1 MKIITI
7 SREFGSGGRELGK
20 RLADALGIP
29 CYDQQI
35 IELVAEKEKLD
46 KTYVANRSEMDI
58 RAFYPTT
65 IARGFC
71 RTNYVMLQTVQV
83 MSAEQEI
90 IRKLAADGD
99 CVIVGR
105 AADVILADLKPFRI
119 FVCADESAKL
129 ARCRSRAEADE
140 NLSDKEI
147 LRKCREIDKRRSSYR
162 RMFTDRKWGDA
173 SEYEFCI
180 NTTDRQIK
188 TLIPAL
194 AAYIEAWYA
203 EDMTE

>member
-20 RLADALGIP
+20 RLADALGVP

-35 IELVAEKEKLD
+35 IELVAEREKLD
-46 KTYVANRSEMDI
+46 KTYVASRSEKDI
-58 RAFYPTT
+58 RVFYPTT
-65 IARGFC
+65 IARGFY
-71 RTNYVMLQTVQV
+71 RPNYMVMQSVQI
-83 MSAEQEI
+83 MSAEQDI
-90 IRKLAADGD
+90 IKKLADAGD

-105 AADVILADLKPFRI
+105 AADVILEEYNPFRI
-119 FVCADESAKL
+119 FVCADDASKI
-129 ARCRSRAEADE
+129 ARCRSRAESDE

-162 RMFTDRKWGDA
+162 RMFTDKKWGDA
-173 SEYEFCI
+173 SGSDICI
-180 NTTDRQIK
+180 NTTGREIK

-194 AAYIEAWYA
+194 SAYIEAWYSK
-203 EDMTE
+203 EKSE